1 MEDVRKAR
9 AVQRYFDHADVDH
22 DERLS
27 WEEFVAS
34 VEAVHI
40 EITALR
46 LTAST
51 SGVELPSRFPR
62 PTRRA
67 GERW

>member
-1 MEDVRKAR
+1 VEDVRKAR

-22 DERLS
+22 NERLS

-40 EITALR
+40 EIKGWADHDTGIEALGSDTDSDD
-46 LTAST
+46 LA
-51 SGVELPSRFPR
+51 EE
-62 PTRRA
+62 
-67 GERW
+67 GE